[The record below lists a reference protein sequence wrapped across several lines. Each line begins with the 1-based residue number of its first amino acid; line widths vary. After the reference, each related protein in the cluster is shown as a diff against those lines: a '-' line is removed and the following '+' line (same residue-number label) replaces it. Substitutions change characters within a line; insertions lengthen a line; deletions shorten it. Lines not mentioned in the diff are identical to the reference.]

1 LLSFPIDESY
11 DWFERKKAMIQIRKK
26 GLALIILFLVCSFI
40 SVASTLGQGPRK
52 VAKSGDIFP
61 PFTFSPLTTLEDRAY
76 LGIAEEKPFTF
87 GEIQADLIVV
97 ELLNIYC
104 TSCQKQAPIFN
115 EVFDAVEKDP
125 AMKGKVK
132 WIAVGVGNNE
142 TEVAFFR
149 KEKNIPFAILP
160 DIHFDLYQAIGGPG
174 GVRTPLTLLIRKDK
188 KGRGIVIHSHIGM
201 LHDKEE
207 ILDEIKA
214 ALQYDLAYLRIE
226 KGKRMVLPATEKLKP
241 PLSDED
247 LLKML
252 KEGMVLP
259 EAVVEEI
266 RRISPQDEYLYARQ
280 VKIKGQEK
288 YLFAKVVS
296 WPPLCD
302 ICHDIHFIYV
312 FDEEGKIINLI
323 PIHLPKGNNKV
334 WDQEDIEAMKNRLIG
349 RSLFNPFEFDR
360 DIDAISG
367 ATITSVIIFH
377 RLNEGKE
384 VYTRLMKHGY
394 VK

>member
-1 LLSFPIDESY
+1 MTQKKQRGGLFIMVPLL
-11 DWFERKKAMIQIRKK
+11 
-26 GLALIILFLVCSFI
+26 CSIVSLSSAF
-40 SVASTLGQGPRK
+40 GQGTHK

-61 PFTFSPLTTLEDRAY
+61 PYTFPPPTSSQDRTY
-76 LGIAEEKPFTF
+76 LGLSEGKPFILRD
-87 GEIQADLIVV
+87 IQADLIVV

-104 TSCQKQAPIFN
+104 TSCQTQAPIYN
-115 EVFDAVEKDP
+115 EVFNRVERDP

-132 WIAVGVGNNE
+132 WMGIGVGNNE
-142 TEVAFFR
+142 REVEFFR
-149 KEKNIPFAILP
+149 EEKNIPFPILP
-160 DIHFDLYQAIGGPG
+160 DIRFDFYQAIGGPG
-174 GVRTPLTLLIRKDK
+174 GIRTPLTLLIRKDE
-188 KGRGIVIHSHIGM
+188 KGRGIVIHSHMGM

-241 PLSDED
+241 PISDEE
-247 LLKML
+247 LLKKI
-252 KEGMVLP
+252 KEGIAP
-259 EAVVEEI
+259 PGGVVGEI
-266 RRISPQDEYLYARQ
+266 RKIPPEEQYLYMGR
-280 VKIKGQEK
+280 VKVNGQK
-288 YLFAKVVS
+288 KSYFAKAVS

-323 PIHLPKGNNKV
+323 PIHLPKENNRV
-334 WDQEDIEAMKNRLIG
+334 WDQGDIEAMKDRLIG
-349 RSLFNPFEFDR
+349 RSLLKPFEFNR
-360 DIDAISG
+360 DVDAVSG

-384 VYTRLMKHGY
+384 VYTRLMRHGY